1 MTELALLQNVRPNA
15 ESVTDILI
23 ENGRI
28 AKIAPE
34 ISDLPADVTLL
45 DGGGDIALPGLIE
58 AHTHM
63 DKTLYGLSW
72 QPHSAGPTIRDKVDN
87 ERRIVKKLNIDSAQR
102 SATQTR
108 LEIGNGSTH
117 IRTHVDVNNERGLGY
132 LEGVLATQA
141 AFKESVSI
149 QIVAFP
155 QQGILASPGTE
166 AYLNEAAKLGI
177 DCIGGIDPSVIERDP
192 VKHLDIIFGI
202 AGKHGL
208 GIDIHLHEPGQ
219 LGAFTVELIA
229 ERTKALG
236 LRGKV
241 MISHAF
247 CLGGVD
253 EPYLDRLTQMLLDN
267 EIAIMTHGPGQSV
280 YPPILK
286 LAAAGV
292 ILCTGSD
299 GIRDSWGPYGN
310 GDMLE
315 RVMWLG
321 YRSNFRRDEE
331 LAIALSMATTGA
343 AKALGVENY
352 GLDVGCDAD
361 IVVVKGETVA
371 QAIMD
376 RAARRLV
383 LKRGK
388 VTAAHGHCL
397 V

>member
-15 ESVTDILI
+15 GLATDILI

-28 AKIAPE
+28 AKIAPA
-34 ISDLPADVTLL
+34 ISDLPADVTVL

-63 DKTLYGLSW
+63 DKTLYGLPW

-155 QQGILASPGTE
+155 QQGVLASPGTE

-202 AGKHGL
+202 ADKHGL
-208 GIDIHLHEPGQ
+208 GLDIHLHEPGQ
-219 LGAFTVELIA
+219 LGAFAVELIA

-236 LRGKV
+236 LGGKV

-247 CLGGVD
+247 CLGDVD

-267 EIAIMTHGPGQSV
+267 EISIMTHGPGQSV

-343 AKALGVENY
+343 AKALGLENY
-352 GLDVGCDAD
+352 GLDIGCDAD

-371 QAIMD
+371 EAIMD

-388 VTAAHGHCL
+388 VTAANGHCL

>member
-1 MTELALLQNVRPNA
+1 MSDLVLLQNVRPNA
-15 ESVTDILI
+15 EPATDILI
-23 ENGRI
+23 ERGRI
-28 AKIAPE
+28 AKIAPS
-34 ISDLPADVTLL
+34 ISDVSDDVIRL
-45 DGGGDIALPGLIE
+45 DGGGDIALSGLIE

-63 DKTLYGLSW
+63 DKTLYGLAW
-72 QPHSAGPTIRDKVDN
+72 QPHSAGPSIRDKVDN
-87 ERRIVKKLNIDSAQR
+87 ERHIVKKLNIDSAER

-108 LEIGNGSTH
+108 LEISKGSTH
-117 IRTHVDVNNERGLGY
+117 IRTHVDVNAERGLGY

-141 AFKESVSI
+141 AFKDSVTI

-166 AYLNEAAKLGI
+166 RFLNDAAKLGI
-177 DCIGGIDPSVIERDP
+177 DCIGGIDPSIIERDP
-192 VKHLDIIFGI
+192 VKHLDIIFSI
-202 AGKHGL
+202 AEKRGL
-208 GIDIHLHEPGQ
+208 GLDIHLHEPGD
-219 LGAFTVELIA
+219 LGAFSVELIA
-229 ERTKALG
+229 ERTKAMG

-247 CLGGVD
+247 CLGGID
-253 EPYLDRLTQMLLDN
+253 EAHLDRLIDMLLEN
-267 EIAIMTHGPGQSV
+267 EISIMTHAPGQSV

-286 LAAAGV
+286 LAAAG
-292 ILCTGSD
+292 ITLCTGSD

-331 LAIALSMATTGA
+331 LDVALSMATTGA
-343 AKALGVENY
+343 AKALGLENY
-352 GLDVGCDAD
+352 GLDIGCDAD
-361 IVVVKGETVA
+361 ITLVKGETIS

-388 VTAAHGHCL
+388 VIAADGQCL

>member
-28 AKIAPE
+28 AKIAPA
-34 ISDLPADVTLL
+34 ISDLPADVTVL

-58 AHTHM
+58 SHTHM

-388 VTAAHGHCL
+388 VTAANGHCL